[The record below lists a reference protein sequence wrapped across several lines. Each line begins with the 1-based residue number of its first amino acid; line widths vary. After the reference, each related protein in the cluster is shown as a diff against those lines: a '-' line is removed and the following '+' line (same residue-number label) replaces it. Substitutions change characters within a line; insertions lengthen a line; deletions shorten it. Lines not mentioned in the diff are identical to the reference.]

1 MKISVLE
8 SGSWGTALAAA
19 LAKNGHEVTLHSLH
33 TYRSE
38 LLRSTRENPRL
49 PGVSLPENLLFED
62 GLAGENAGGEGDTK
76 GSALVVIVGRAEY
89 TAVVHAGDVETG
101 DRILIRRQRTA
112 TLVGLDAAEGAPG
125 AGFVFDHIVGC
136 RGQRME

>member
-62 GLAGENAGGEGDTK
+62 GLAGVACESIRHFDYADLF
-76 GSALVVIVGRAEY
+76 AL
-89 TAVVHAGDVETG
+89 
-101 DRILIRRQRTA
+101 LCK
-112 TLVGLDAAEGAPG
+112 
-125 AGFVFDHIVGC
+125 VFGC
-136 RGQRME
+136 FASD